1 LMGIIYFVRHG
12 ETDWNRDRRVQG
24 QSDTP
29 LNDAGRE
36 QARALAGV
44 LTPVAFDAAY
54 SSDLIRATE
63 TAEIVLHDR
72 GMIIQTTYRLR
83 ERNFGSWEGR
93 LVPEL
98 EAEGLLS
105 GRGWPYVDAPH
116 GGESIADLETRVVDV
131 VRAIASEHP
140 NETILVVA
148 HGGVIR
154 SALSAWIGIEAPI
167 IANCGVYVIGVDGN
181 RPWLVEQLGGDLQL

>member
-1 LMGIIYFVRHG
+1 MGIFYFVRHG

-29 LNDAGRE
+29 LNDVGRE
-36 QARALAGV
+36 QARALAIV
-44 LTPVAFDAAY
+44 LAPVGFDAAY

-63 TAEIVLHDR
+63 TAEIILRDR
-72 GMIIQTTYRLR
+72 GMTIQTTDRLR
-83 ERNFGSWEGR
+83 ERSFGSWEGR

-105 GRGWPYVDAPH
+105 SRGWPYVDAPH
-116 GGESIADLETRVVDV
+116 GGESIADLEARVVAV
-131 VRAIASEHP
+131 VRAITSQHQDD
-140 NETILVVA
+140 TVLVVA

-167 IANCGVYVIGVDGN
+167 IANCGVYVIGVDGD

>member
-1 LMGIIYFVRHG
+1 MGIIYFVRHG

-36 QARALAGV
+36 QARALADV
-44 LTPVAFDAAY
+44 LATVTFAAAY
-54 SSDLIRATE
+54 SSDLSRAAE
-63 TAEIVLHDR
+63 TAALVLRDR
-72 GMIIQTTYRLR
+72 GLTIRTTDRLR

-98 EAEGLLS
+98 EAEGLLP
-105 GRGWPYVDAPH
+105 GRAWPYVDAPH
-116 GGESIADLETRVVDV
+116 GGESIAELEERVVEAV
-131 VRAIASEHP
+131 TAIAAEHIG
-140 NETILVVA
+140 ETIIVVA

-167 IANCGVYVIGVDGN
+167 IANCGVYVIGVDGAHP
-181 RPWLVEQLGGDLQL
+181 RLIEQLGGELQL